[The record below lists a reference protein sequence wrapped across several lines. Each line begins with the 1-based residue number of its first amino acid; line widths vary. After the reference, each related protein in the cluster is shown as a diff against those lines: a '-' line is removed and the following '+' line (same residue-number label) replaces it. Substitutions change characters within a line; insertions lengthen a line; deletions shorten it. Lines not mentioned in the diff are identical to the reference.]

1 MAKRE
6 LLQLADHYDP
16 SKHDVAGWF
25 VSEKLD
31 GTRCFWDGGLSRG
44 LPTEQ
49 VPWASIIDPK
59 TGKKKAK
66 IKPVAT
72 GLWSRYGN
80 PIIAPDAFLNLLPCC
95 PLDGELW
102 AGRGDFQLCRSICGG
117 DTPDSRFMDKIVYAV
132 YSSPPLASVFA
143 TGEIKNTNMVQA
155 MDFLACEHWIRHRLD
170 ARPERHEGVPIPRRS
185 LGDDFKYMPPGVP
198 FEDELQFLNANLDNG
213 PGSKCY
219 LHRQTKLFDIPEEA
233 AAQIEAF
240 LQRVLDQGGE
250 GVVVR
255 NPQATWTP
263 KRHNGILKH
272 KPFKDAEARV
282 IGFTSGRETDKGSRL
297 LGKIG
302 ALIVD
307 YQGKRLELSGLTDVE
322 REFADPVMRDYASTN
337 PGKDMPA
344 VCQGKSF
351 KVGQAVTFKY
361 RELSDDGIPK
371 EARYW
376 RRRDVE

>member
-1 MAKRE
+1 MAQRE

-16 SKHDVAGWF
+16 SKHNVAGWF

-44 LPTEQ
+44 LPTDT
-49 VPWASIIDPK
+49 VPWASTIDPK

-66 IKPVAT
+66 IKPIAT

-80 PIIAPDAFLNLLPCC
+80 PIMAPDWFLNQLPCC

-102 AGRGDFQLCRSICGG
+102 SGRGKFQLCRSICGG
-117 DTPDSRFMDKIVYAV
+117 DEPDPRFDKIVYAV
-132 YSSPPLASVFA
+132 YSSPPLSAVFG
-143 TGEIKNTNMVQA
+143 TGEIKNANMVRA
-155 MDFLACEHWIRHRLD
+155 LDFHACQCWIDQRLNTN
-170 ARPERHEGVPIPRRS
+170 PERYEGVPVPKRS
-185 LGDDFKYMPPGVP
+185 LGDDFTYMRPGAS
-198 FEDELQFLNANLDNG
+198 FEDELRFLNAKLDNG

-233 AAQIEAF
+233 AAQVEAF

-263 KRHNGILKH
+263 KRHKGILKY
-272 KPFKDAEARV
+272 KPFNDTEGT
-282 IGFTSGRETDKGSRL
+282 ITGFTSGRETDKGSRL

-307 YQGKRLELSGLTDVE
+307 YQGKRLELAGLTDTE
-322 REFADPVMRDYASTN
+322 REFSSAEMGVFASAN
-337 PGKDMPA
+337 PGVDMPEWF
-344 VCQGKSF
+344 QGRHF
-351 KVGQAVTFKY
+351 KRDQAVTFKY

-376 RRRDVE
+376 RRRDAE